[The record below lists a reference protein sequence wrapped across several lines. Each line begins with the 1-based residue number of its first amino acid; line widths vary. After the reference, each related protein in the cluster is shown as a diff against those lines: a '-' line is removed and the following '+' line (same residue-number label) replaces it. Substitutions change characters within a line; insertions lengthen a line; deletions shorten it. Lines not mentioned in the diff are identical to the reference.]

1 MNAPVSSVV
10 AGLGVVSAPEPID
23 FALRRSLSLPRVSFV
38 VLRLNEAE
46 NLPWLLPRI
55 GGVRHLCPISD
66 GWRFLK
72 TIPRERLGERHRQN
86 AKAYGAG

>member
-1 MNAPVSSVV
+1 MNALTSSIV
-10 AGLGVVSAPEPID
+10 ARLGVALAPEPVD
-23 FALRRSLSLPRVSFV
+23 FALRRSLSLPRDSFV
-38 VLRLNEAE
+38 VPRLNEAE

-55 GGVRHLCPISD
+55 NGVSHLRAIPD

-72 TIPRERLGERHRQN
+72 TILRERLGERYRQN